1 MSQNQ
6 KVLKYT
12 LPTLMI
18 SPVGIELATK
28 LQVSL
33 LKWANHY
40 PNPGEGP
47 IKT

>member
-1 MSQNQ
+1 MAFAE
-6 KVLKYT
+6 T

-18 SPVGIELATK
+18 SPLVGIELATK
-28 LQVSL
+28 LLLSL
-33 LKWANHY
+33 LKWANRY